1 MKLSNRAIEH
11 LQNRRVMLELAISL
25 GFSEQ
30 WMRKVIE
37 ANKDNGPLT
46 TAISIQVIN
55 KETGL
60 SQEDILEESASEEV
74 GATK

>member
-1 MKLSNRAIEH
+1 MKLSNKALEA
-11 LQNRRVMLELAISL
+11 LQNRRVMLEIAMSL
-25 GFSEQ
+25 SFSEQ

-46 TAISIQVIN
+46 TAKSIQIIT

-60 SQEDILEESASEEV
+60 SQDEILQETEDKEKVTA
-74 GATK
+74 